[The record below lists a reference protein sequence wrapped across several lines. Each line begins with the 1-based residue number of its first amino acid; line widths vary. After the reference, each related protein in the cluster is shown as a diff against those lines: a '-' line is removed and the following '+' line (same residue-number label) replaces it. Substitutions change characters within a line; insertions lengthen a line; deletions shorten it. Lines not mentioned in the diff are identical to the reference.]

1 MNDPVPMYDEA
12 VALLHALSG
21 PNGIRASASSHANYG
36 AIFTRDAVMAG
47 IAGLALGDAAITGG
61 LVRTL
66 KHLRELRGPEGQI
79 PSNYTIPESGPPHAS
94 FGSLVPRLDAPLWYV
109 IGIGLAARAGVLD
122 PAPYFPSV
130 ESIMHL
136 MAAIEYNG
144 RHLIYVP
151 VGGDWA
157 DEYIYEGYILHDQ
170 VLRAWALRLA
180 AEMYDEPRWR

>member
-47 IAGLALGDAAITGG
+47 IAGLALGDVAITGG

-66 KHLRELRGPEGQI
+66 EHLRELRGPEGQS
-79 PSNYTIPESGPPHAS
+79 PSNYTRPESGPPHAS